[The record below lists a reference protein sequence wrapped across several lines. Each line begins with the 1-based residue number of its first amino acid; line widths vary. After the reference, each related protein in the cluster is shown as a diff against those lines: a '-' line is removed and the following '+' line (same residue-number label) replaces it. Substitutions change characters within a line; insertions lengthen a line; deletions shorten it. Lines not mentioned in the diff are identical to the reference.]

1 MSLELKPE
9 VRSITLLVISL
20 TTPVLILASIGEERP
35 DAYVAVEILAY
46 YIVTI
51 IDPLIRRIA
60 KLTIIDLILMLI
72 FIAIVIYRVMEII

>member
-1 MSLELKPE
+1 LKPE